1 MIFSVPRRYIG
12 AAVASGAIGYIATAL
27 GTRYLPGH
35 VAAFAAALA
44 ISVFANA
51 LARVTNRPAQLFQ
64 LPGMM
69 LLVPGSFGF
78 LSLGDFL
85 QGDIQS
91 GAAKGFQMV
100 LIGGA
105 LVMGVL
111 LSNLILPPRK
121 LL

>member
-1 MIFSVPRRYIG
+1 LW
-12 AAVASGAIGYIATAL
+12 AALVSGATGYVATAL
-27 GTRYLPGH
+27 CTRTLPSH
-35 VAAFAAALA
+35 VAAFIAALC
-44 ISVFANA
+44 VCTLANG
-51 LARVTNRPAQLFQ
+51 LARKTNRPSQLFQ
-64 LPGMM
+64 LPGMT

-85 QGDIQS
+85 QGDVMG

-100 LIGGA
+100 LIAGA

-111 LSNLILPPRK
+111 VSNLVLPARK